1 MQPLFDLAPRRI
13 LVVDDDESIVDLI
26 STRLIIGGYKVA
38 TANDGFEALRGLTD
52 LKPDA
57 MILDINMPGL
67 DGFGV
72 LKHMRKP
79 DAHAPPTLVLT
90 ARHNAGDVERAIL
103 LGAKDYLAKPFDDRM
118 LLARVS
124 RLLRG
129 AGATAAVAALPN
141 DFKDI

>member
-1 MQPLFDLAPRRI
+1 MQPLRDLMPRRV

-38 TANDGFEALRGLTD
+38 TATDGFEALRCLKD

-72 LKHMRKP
+72 LEHMRKP
-79 DAHAPPTLVLT
+79 DAHKAATLVLT
-90 ARHNAGDVERAIL
+90 ARHHAGDVEKAIR
-103 LGAKDYLAKPFDDRM
+103 LGAKDYLAKPFDDRL
-118 LLARVS
+118 LLARVA
-124 RLLRG
+124 RLFRG
-129 AGATAAVAALPN
+129 QPALLLGPES
-141 DFKDI
+141 